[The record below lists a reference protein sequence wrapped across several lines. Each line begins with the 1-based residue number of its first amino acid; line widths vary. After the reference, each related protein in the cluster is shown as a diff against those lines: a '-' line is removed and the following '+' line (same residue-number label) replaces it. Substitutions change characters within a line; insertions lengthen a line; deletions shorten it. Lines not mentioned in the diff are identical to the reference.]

1 MYIKI
6 LLIEINNPNETTLMP
21 TLCDLL
27 IIKSLGIIQTLTLQ
41 RVLFSLNGRSENF
54 KHLSFETIS

>member
-21 TLCDLL
+21 TLFDLL
-27 IIKSLGIIQTLTLQ
+27 KSLSIIQTLTLQ

-54 KHLSFETIS
+54 KNLSFETIS

>member
-21 TLCDLL
+21 TLFDLL
-27 IIKSLGIIQTLTLQ
+27 KSLSIIQTLTLQ